1 MSIPRQVQ
9 AAAAEAEAELQRR
22 GESVA
27 TPPPAAEPAPPPAP
41 TPSPEEVLK
50 ATNES
55 QARRISVQDGALK
68 KQGADIREM
77 RQQIAEL
84 TRKLAE
90 ATAAPPAPATPPK
103 PAPDLSDFDPKLIEA
118 IDHRAEQLAAPLK
131 NELEIARRERE
142 ERANAMDRQR
152 KADAATAFLDEF
164 APKNWREIDSSPE
177 FAEYLSEFN
186 PATGQPFGF
195 EFDKACSE
203 FDGPGIARIIRRF
216 DDQRSAASKPATPP
230 PPSAPVVPPIS
241 GRAPDVAAPQG
252 RIWTTREIDDFFND
266 VAKGRMKARG
276 WSQQRIDETER
287 DILAAYSEGRVK
299 H

>member
-22 GESVA
+22 V
-27 TPPPAAEPAPPPAP
+27 PPAP
-41 TPSPEEVLK
+41 APEPETLPPAPAPSPEEALR

-55 QARRISVQDGALK
+55 QARRIVAQDGALK
-68 KQGADIREM
+68 KQGFDIRDL
-77 RQQIAEL
+77 RQQVAEL
-84 TRKLAE
+84 TQKLEHVTAKQ
-90 ATAAPPAPATPPK
+90 ATPTPPPK

-118 IDHRAEQLAAPLK
+118 VDHRAEQLVAPLK
-131 NELEIARRERE
+131 DELEVARKERE
-142 ERANAMDRQR
+142 ERAKAQDRQR

-164 APKNWREIDSSPE
+164 APKNWREIDNSPE

-186 PATGQPFGF
+186 PATGQPYGF
-195 EFDKACSE
+195 EYDKACSD

-216 DDQRSAASKPATPP
+216 DEQRAAASKPATPP
-230 PPSAPVVPPIS
+230 PPTAPVVPPVS
-241 GRAPDVAAPQG
+241 GRAPEVVAPQG
-252 RIWTTREIDDFFND
+252 RTWTTREIDDFFAD
-266 VAKGRMKARG
+266 LAKGRLKSRG
-276 WSQQRIDETER
+276 WTQQRIDETER

>member
-22 GESVA
+22 A
-27 TPPPAAEPAPPPAP
+27 PPAPAPEPETPSAP
-41 TPSPEEVLK
+41 TPSPEETLR

-55 QARRISVQDGALK
+55 QARRIAVQDGALK

-84 TRKLAE
+84 TQKLAT
-90 ATAAPPAPATPPK
+90 ATAAPPAPAPPPK

-118 IDHRAEQLAAPLK
+118 VDHRAEQLVAPLK
-131 NELEIARRERE
+131 DELEVARKERE
-142 ERANAMDRQR
+142 ERAKAQDRQR

-164 APKNWREIDSSPE
+164 APKNWRDIDNSPE

-186 PATGQPFGF
+186 PATGQPYGF
-195 EFDKACSE
+195 EYDKACSD

-216 DDQRSAASKPATPP
+216 DEQRTAASKPATPP
-230 PPSAPVVPPIS
+230 PPTAPVVPPVS
-241 GRAPDVAAPQG
+241 GRAPEVVAPQG
-252 RIWTTREIDDFFND
+252 RIWTTREIDEFFLD
-266 VAKGRMKARG
+266 VSKGRLKARG
-276 WSQQRIDETER
+276 WTQQRIDETER

>member
-1 MSIPRQVQ
+1 MSIPRQVN

-22 GESVA
+22 A
-27 TPPPAAEPAPPPAP
+27 APPPDAEPVPPPAP
-41 TPSPEEVLK
+41 TPSPEEVLR

-55 QARRISVQDGALK
+55 QARRIAVQDGALK

-84 TRKLAE
+84 TQKLAT
-90 ATAAPPAPATPPK
+90 ATAAPPAPAPPPK

-118 IDHRAEQLAAPLK
+118 VDHRAEQLVAPLK
-131 NELEIARRERE
+131 DELEVARKERE
-142 ERANAMDRQR
+142 ERAKAQDRQR

-164 APKNWREIDSSPE
+164 APKNWREIDNSPE

-186 PATGQPFGF
+186 PATGQPYGF
-195 EFDKACSE
+195 EYDKACSD

-216 DDQRSAASKPATPP
+216 DEQRAAASKPATPP
-230 PPSAPVVPPIS
+230 PPTAPVVPPVS
-241 GRAPDVAAPQG
+241 GRAPEVVAPQG
-252 RIWTTREIDDFFND
+252 RTWTTREIDDFFAD
-266 VAKGRMKARG
+266 LAKGRLKSRG
-276 WSQQRIDETER
+276 WTQQRIDETER